1 MRVVL
6 LGQTGPYS
14 TWAFRQFVRGGPG
27 YEVVGIV
34 EGRRSPMARRV
45 HRWLEPNDSAR
56 AKPKLPVSNSLRELA
71 EAMALPLFQTADINS
86 LQAYREIA
94 KLRPELFVCVGFDR
108 LFSPALL
115 AIAGVGGINAHPSPL
130 PRLRGPAPIFWLL
143 REGATEIPIT
153 IHWLNAGEDRGRV
166 LAKGNAGFE
175 PLSTGDQIYQRSGE
189 EAGRLIA
196 ELLPSLARGFV
207 PGEEQAG
214 VPGPRARR
222 PKPEDARV
230 SDAGNW
236 TCRRL
241 AGFVIGASYFQNVSV
256 EIGSEC
262 FEVDEVVAVQPGRR
276 LPGAYLA
283 TREAVWVG
291 CSDGV
296 VGLTK
301 HR

>member
-14 TWAFRQFVRGGPG
+14 TWAFRHFVRGGPG

-34 EGRRSPMARRV
+34 EGRRSPIARRV
-45 HRWLEPNDSAR
+45 HHWVEPSSTAS
-56 AKPKLPVSNSLRELA
+56 AKPKLPQSNSLRELA

-86 LQAYREIA
+86 LQAYREIS

-115 AIAGVGGINAHPSPL
+115 AIAGVGGINAHPSRL

-143 REGATEIPIT
+143 REGATEIPMT
-153 IHWLNAGEDRGRV
+153 VHWLNAGEDRGRI
-166 LAKGNAGFE
+166 LARGIAGFE
-175 PLSTGDQIYQRSGE
+175 PLSSGDRIYQRSGE
-189 EAGRLIA
+189 EAGRLIV
-196 ELLPSLARGFV
+196 ELLPRLAQGFV

-214 VPGPRARR
+214 DAGPRARR
-222 PKPEDARV
+222 PTPEDARV
-230 SDAGNW
+230 SDVGRW

-256 EIGSEC
+256 EVGSEC
-262 FEVDEVVAVQPGRR
+262 FAVDEVVAVQPGRR
-276 LPGAYLA
+276 LPGASLA
-283 TREAVWVG
+283 KGGSIWVR

-296 VGLTK
+296 VELTK
-301 HR
+301 R